1 MFGCPPKSDGDC
13 QIGTHQL
20 KKQLAWF
27 TSTAAGSAAGCRH
40 RRARR
45 VCRQAQQA
53 RRLDLGQTSSFAKT
67 AIYKMNKFLDE
78 ID

>member
-1 MFGCPPKSDGDC
+1 MLGSEDATFRGCVASDSEVLQMMD
-13 QIGTHQL
+13 
-20 KKQLAWF
+20 
-27 TSTAAGSAAGCRH
+27 CRH
-40 RRARR
+40 RHAQD
-45 VCRQAQQA
+45 CRQAQQT